1 MEEWKNLERVL
12 EEYATSVRDTY
23 RGYLQS
29 EGVNASGSLSQSA
42 TVNIEVNNNIYEV
55 SLNLNE
61 YWKWIEG
68 GRPPTENDGNG
79 ELRRAIKQW
88 IRVKGIIPRPLEDGK
103 LPTENQLA
111 YLISRKIHTL
121 GYEGKGLL
129 QKSIDDNEEFME
141 RIENAMLEDV
151 ALFAEKI
158 IFKVTIS

>member
-1 MEEWKNLERVL
+1 M
-12 EEYATSVRDTY
+12 
-23 RGYLQS
+23 
-29 EGVNASGSLSQSA
+29 
-42 TVNIEVNNNIYEV
+42 
-55 SLNLNE
+55 NLNE

-121 GYEGKGLL
+121 GYEGTGLL

-158 IFKVTIS
+158 IFLIK